1 MNDIKI
7 YDINLKGS
15 KPNYPRSTRNLYSHT
30 IDGSLLWFSYS
41 TLIALDGII
50 STNFWSVTTA
60 KHLTWIDPDKSKR
73 RDDFN
78 EIARDI
84 LKSKGLLEERDPL
97 EFVSSISKL
106 FDIMSDDENEEQIRK
121 TNNQRL
127 RFYATQPGIII
138 PDDWDQLTTKEQKK
152 RLDLVDLVGL
162 GEANKVL
169 DKRD

>member
-1 MNDIKI
+1 MNDINI
-7 YDINLKGS
+7 HDINLKGS

-97 EFVSSISKL
+97 QSVSSISKL
-106 FDIMSDDENEEQIRK
+106 FDIMSNDENEEEIRK

-152 RLDLVDLVGL
+152 RLDLVDYVGL